1 MLFVLKNPNAF
12 CSGCSLTSASGCQEI
27 ARGVA
32 ISNNNS
38 RKNVQLRLLC
48 YSHTGSARK
57 SLRALPSA
65 QGSDGSPRG
74 ASAGAG
80 GGSAL
85 WLWASP
91 SQIPPFPPSQ
101 ESGTLPVGAR
111 QAGAHTCECHTE
123 VCGRVL
129 WWDSRVCPWGSAT
142 PASRT
147 ARAPLCSG
155 MSSRNVTG
163 RGHRD
168 QLVPRPLSASVQ
180 PFPPQEPP
188 CRANSELR
196 TSTDSTCRHCPEVQ
210 RTAAELWGP
219 GCRCPCISP
228 LTALCEEAGPAR
240 AAGSSWGRSRVTS
253 GLHSLLPHRE
263 RREL

>member
-1 MLFVLKNPNAF
+1 MAL
-12 CSGCSLTSASGCQEI
+12 G
-27 ARGVA
+27 
-32 ISNNNS
+32 ISVPDS
-38 RKNVQLRLLC
+38 
-48 YSHTGSARK
+48 
-57 SLRALPSA
+57 
-65 QGSDGSPRG
+65 
-74 ASAGAG
+74 
-80 GGSAL
+80 
-85 WLWASP
+85 
-91 SQIPPFPPSQ
+91 PFPPSQ

-253 GLHSLLPHRE
+253 GLLTPPSPGAPGAVVLQGLLRLCIHSCWLFPFLTFSFLLLLSFSRASLGFVSAAQEHCLKLRTIEQEKMPKAAYIRILEQFSAPAPKHPPLDLSE
-263 RREL
+263 